1 MADPAAETPAPAGL
15 SVRHAAIWAMASQY
29 LAFTINF
36 GVSIYLART
45 FIGPDELGL
54 YSIAFAATAL
64 IAVLQDFGLV
74 RYIAGEAELGADKLR
89 TVFSLSL
96 VITWTVAVL
105 SIAFAW
111 PMAWLYSMPDLVP
124 VMVVIGASYFLMPF
138 AIIPTALRQRALD
151 FQSNTMIEIAAA
163 AANAVVAITLAR
175 QGMGAIALAWGAFAQ
190 QAARVVVAQW
200 RNGLLLPWPMSF
212 AGVLPVLRFGGGST
226 VLILSGSFGSRAPDL
241 ILGRLISEAA
251 VGLFARAV
259 GLASQLRFLV
269 SGAVGSVFY
278 PAFARIRDRGEALGP
293 PYERVVACY
302 CAVVWP
308 SMAGLAVLAEP
319 LVRLLYGER
328 WLGTVPLLQWIA
340 MAEFFFVAL
349 PMHMELPI
357 LLGRM
362 KPLIHRNFI
371 DTAAAIIMFAAGAW
385 YGLEG
390 AAASR
395 VAYGLVWFCIYAAFL
410 RAIIGFTWRGMLI
423 NYAKSAAGT
432 LAAVAPLLLIYALW
446 QGPENLGFITMLA
459 GTAAGV
465 GLWMLTLWLTA
476 HPLFVEIAELAIS
489 LLSRLRPATI
499 RRPT

>member
-1 MADPAAETPAPAGL
+1 M
-15 SVRHAAIWAMASQY
+15 WAMASQY

-45 FIGPDELGL
+45 FIGPDDLGL

-74 RYIAGEAELGADKLR
+74 RYIAGEADLTAAKLR
-89 TVFSLSL
+89 TVCSLSL
-96 VITWTVAVL
+96 VITWTVASL
-105 SIAFAW
+105 SMALAW
-111 PMAWLYSMPDLVP
+111 PMAWLYAMPDLVP
-124 VMVVIGASYFLMPF
+124 VMLVIGASYFLVPF
-138 AIIPTALRQRALD
+138 AIIPTALRQRELD

-163 AANAVVAITLAR
+163 LANAVVAIVLAR
-175 QGMGAIALAWGAFAQ
+175 QGMGALALAWGAFAQ
-190 QAARVVVAQW
+190 QAARVIVAQW
-200 RNGLLLPWPMSF
+200 RNGLLLPWPISF
-212 AGVLPVLRFGGGST
+212 AGVMPVLRFGGGSS

-241 ILGRLISEAA
+241 ILGQLISEAA

-269 SGAVGSVFY
+269 SGAVGAVFY

-328 WLGTVPLLQWIA
+328 WLGTVSLLQWIA

-362 KPLIHRNFI
+362 KPLVHRNFI
-371 DTAAAIIMFAAGAW
+371 DTAAAVALFSAGAW

-395 VAYGLVWFCIYAAFL
+395 LAYGLVWFCIYAAFL
-410 RAIIGFTWRGMLI
+410 RAIIGFSWRAMLA

-432 LAAVAPLLLIYALW
+432 LASVAPLLLIYAFW
-446 QGPENLGFITMLA
+446 QGPATLGFIPMLA
-459 GTAAGV
+459 GTLAGM
-465 GLWMLTLWLTA
+465 GLWLATLWLTA
-476 HPLFVEIAELAIS
+476 HPLFTEIAELLAG
-489 LLSRLRPATI
+489 LWLRLRPEATST
-499 RRPT
+499 PA